1 MYTFLY
7 VYGIIKVSNR
17 YLGDDKMT
25 KTGSTIRLD
34 SDMREELTKKLSEVG
49 LTLNGY
55 FLLAAKQFLI
65 QGKVPFEIKE
75 KSTTEKVHFNDK
87 TKKALIRAYAEEEG
101 IISNTAKKFTDT
113 DDLIKDLFS
122 DE

>member
-1 MYTFLY
+1 
-7 VYGIIKVSNR
+7 
-17 YLGDDKMT
+17 MT

-87 TKKALIRAYAEEEG
+87 TKRALIRAYAEEEG

-113 DDLIKDLFS
+113 DDLIKDLFT